1 MPVPEPAQFFGFSF
15 DTWTWLFIAILG
27 TVAAVV
33 VAKQKRRR
41 WAELGDGED
50 PLPHDEAQ
58 RDHRHDASSDNPP
71 PR

>member
-1 MPVPEPAQFFGFSF
+1 MPIPEPAQFFGFNF
-15 DTWTWLFIAILG
+15 ETWLWIFIAILA

-41 WAELGDGED
+41 WAELGDEEA
-50 PLPHDEAQ
+50 LVPHDEAQ
-58 RDHRHDASSDNPP
+58 RDHPHDASGDNLA

>member
-1 MPVPEPAQFFGFSF
+1 MPAPAQFFGLSF
-15 DTWTWLFIAILG
+15 DTWLWVFITILG

-41 WAELGDGED
+41 WAELGDEEE
-50 PLPHDEAQ
+50 PSPHDEIQPDRA
-58 RDHRHDASSDNPP
+58 HDTGGDNHP